1 MSSERIDHAAEA
13 RLALEWLSRAGE
25 NAIREHWPL
34 VLAAAQVNA
43 ILALVEQQRCHCG
56 LRPETPRVPAEP
68 SADQLREIARNAT
81 GTGYYSGGV
90 KALQAVWRAAI
101 AAAYSQ
107 KGADRG

>member
-1 MSSERIDHAAEA
+1 MTERIDHAKEA
-13 RLALEWLSRAGE
+13 RKTLYWLKNAGE
-25 NAIREHWPL
+25 NAVREHGPL
-34 VLAAAQVNA
+34 EVAAAQVHA
-43 ILALVEQQRCHCG
+43 TLALVEQQRCRCG